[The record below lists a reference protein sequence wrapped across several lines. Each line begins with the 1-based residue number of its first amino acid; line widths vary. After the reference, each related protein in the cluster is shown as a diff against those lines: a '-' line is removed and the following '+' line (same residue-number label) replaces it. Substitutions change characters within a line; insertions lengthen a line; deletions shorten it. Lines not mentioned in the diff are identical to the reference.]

1 MKEAK
6 AFGIGLTAWVV
17 GLVAII
23 VFVLLLAF
31 LPKQLIMPDETGSDP
46 FGMEEQATSGTM
58 RFIGVLPCADCE
70 GIRTELEFR
79 SNGSFTIEETY
90 LGKIATLPHFQIG
103 NWTTLRGTAWDMKAT
118 IYKINH
124 DRLEGFRYF
133 YVLPDGNIKQLNDK
147 QEEIQ
152 SSLNYTLE
160 RQ

>member
-6 AFGIGLTAWVV
+6 AFGIGMTAWVV

-31 LPKQLIMPDETGSDP
+31 LPKELMMPGDATNDALWT
-46 FGMEEQATSGTM
+46 EEQTTSGTQ
-58 RFIGVLPCADCE
+58 RFVGVLPCADCE

-79 SNGSFTIEETY
+79 PNGTFTIEETY
-90 LGKIATLPHFQIG
+90 LGKIATLPRFQIG

-124 DRLEGFRYF
+124 DRLDGFRYF
-133 YVLPDGNIKQLNDK
+133 YVLPDGNIKQLDDK
-147 QEEIQ
+147 QNEIQ
-152 SSLNYTLE
+152 SAENYTLE